1 MIDDLVVID
10 VLGHIDRML
19 TKCKKAALIETM
31 DVVNDLL
38 DMRAVVS
45 DLVAPPKE

>member
-1 MIDDLVVID
+1 MHELVVID
-10 VLGHIDRML
+10 LLGHIDRML
-19 TKCKKAALIETM
+19 IKCRQTALIETM

-45 DLVAPPKE
+45 TMATPSKP